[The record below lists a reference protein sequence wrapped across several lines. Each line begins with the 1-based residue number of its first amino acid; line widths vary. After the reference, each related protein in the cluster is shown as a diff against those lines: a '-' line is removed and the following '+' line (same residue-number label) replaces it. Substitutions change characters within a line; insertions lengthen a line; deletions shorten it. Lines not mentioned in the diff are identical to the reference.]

1 VTAKIPPRPDGEL
14 LSVRVQPRSGR
25 NQVVGWQG
33 DALRVRVTAAPQAG
47 EANHAVITLLA
58 EAFAVPRSAIELVRG
73 VAARDKLFR
82 VGKYSLDELRSR
94 LDRGHT

>member
-1 VTAKIPPRPDGEL
+1 VTARTPPRPDGEL
-14 LSVRVQPRSGR
+14 LSVRVQPRAGR
-25 NQVVGWQG
+25 NQVVGWHG

-58 EAFAVPRSAIELVRG
+58 EAFAVPRSAVELVRG

-82 VGKYSLDELRSR
+82 VAGYSLEELRGR
-94 LDRGHT
+94 LDRGRA